1 MHHSALVA
9 EDKLKVQHT
18 DMTKKLTN
26 RAYVRS
32 SQKVEQLA
40 EVARVRQNKKEQ
52 MEVDVSDAEKELQA
66 IQATP
71 TLELL
76 DKEARIIR

>member
-1 MHHSALVA
+1 MHHSALAA

-18 DMTKKLTN
+18 GMTKKLTN

-32 SQKVEQLA
+32 SQKAEQLA

-52 MEVDVSDAEKELQA
+52 MEVDVSDAEQELQA
-66 IQATP
+66 

-76 DKEARIIR
+76 DEDQVVMLN